1 MRYLITTQ
9 EFRMPFLTNKFQA
22 ENHFNFEIGMIVYD
36 LVQCKF
42 TTDGRTWYEIEIDH
56 L

>member
-1 MRYLITTQ
+1 MRYLITMQ
-9 EFRMPFLTNKFQA
+9 GYKMPFLTDWFDA
-22 ENHFNFEIGMIVYD
+22 ENHFDFDFGMIVYD
-36 LVQCKF
+36 LCESKF